1 MLLCFTLLMLDAVL
15 FCHRRPQ
22 PDRQVAFGDAES
34 LALDVGQRADAAA
47 LAGDDGIGRLVEQH
61 EHRLDLRAALL
72 VLVAKSHQRVDVDQ
86 GEIAGACR
94 DARNRVRRS
103 AGDVGR
109 DRKRFRAEQAAGG
122 GHHERRCRGIDRT
135 VERELDLERGPGLV
149 RGQDIARHQA
159 RNCAQPG
166 KGSQENPRANSQE
179 SAQARADG
187 VGPDSTHRGYIST
200 RWDKLPRGDDC
211 FVTSPTA

>member
-15 FCHRRPQ
+15 LGHRRPQ

-34 LALDVGQRADAAA
+34 LALDIGQRADAAA

-72 VLVAKSHQRVDVDQ
+72 VLVAKPHQRVDVDQ
-86 GEIAGACR
+86 RKIAGARR
-94 DARNRVRRS
+94 DARNRIRRS

-109 DRKRFRAEQAAGG
+109 DRQRFRAEQAAGG
-122 GHHERRCRGIDRT
+122 GHHERRGCGIDRT
-135 VERELDLERGPGLV
+135 IERKLDRSGGRGSSAARTLLAIKPAIAHSPAREAKRALRRERMALV
-149 RGQDIARHQA
+149 LTARIEVTSARGGTS
-159 RNCAQPG
+159 C
-166 KGSQENPRANSQE
+166 RA
-179 SAQARADG
+179 
-187 VGPDSTHRGYIST
+187 
-200 RWDKLPRGDDC
+200 GDDC